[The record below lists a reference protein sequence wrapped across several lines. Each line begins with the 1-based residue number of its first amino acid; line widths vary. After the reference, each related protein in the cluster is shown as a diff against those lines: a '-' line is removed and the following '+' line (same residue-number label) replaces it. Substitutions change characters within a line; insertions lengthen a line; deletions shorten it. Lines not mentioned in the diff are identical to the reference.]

1 MPRAKRGFKR
11 RRRHNKL
18 LKQAEGFAFGRKNKI
33 RRTYEAVDRAQIYAF
48 RDRRVK
54 KRDFR
59 QLWIARLSAAASDNN
74 ISYSRL
80 INALTKAQIRL
91 DRKVLSD
98 IAIVDPKAF
107 TAIVEQVRTR
117 QHPRIRCIMRCI
129 AEPISLARIFAH
141 V

>member
-11 RRRHNKL
+11 RRKHNKI
-18 LKQAEGFAFGRKNKI
+18 LKRAEGFVFGRKNKI
-33 RRTYEAVDRAQIYAF
+33 RRASEAVDRANIYAY

-59 QLWIARLSAAASDNN
+59 QLWIARISAASSTND

-80 INALTKAQIRL
+80 IAALTKAAVKL

-98 IAIVDPKAF
+98 IAIADPAGF
-107 TAIVEQVRTR
+107 TAIVNEVRSFS
-117 QHPRIRCIMRCI
+117 P
-129 AEPISLARIFAH
+129 AH
-141 V
+141 

>member
-18 LKQAEGFAFGRKNKI
+18 LKKAEGFVLGRKNKI
-33 RRTYEAVDRAQIYAF
+33 RRTAEAVDRAGVYAF
-48 RDRRVK
+48 AHRRAK

-59 QLWIARLSAAASDNN
+59 QLWIARLSAAATAND

-80 INALTKAQIRL
+80 IAALKKAQVKL

-98 IAIVDPKAF
+98 IATAEPKAF
-107 TAIVEQVRTR
+107 AAIVDQVRA
-117 QHPRIRCIMRCI
+117 QAP
-129 AEPISLARIFAH
+129 AA
-141 V
+141 